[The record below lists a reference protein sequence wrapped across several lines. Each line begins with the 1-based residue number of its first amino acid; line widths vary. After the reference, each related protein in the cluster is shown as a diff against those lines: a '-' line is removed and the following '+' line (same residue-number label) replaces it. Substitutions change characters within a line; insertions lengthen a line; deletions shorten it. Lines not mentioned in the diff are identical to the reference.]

1 MHREWQYKNI
11 RPRIIVEKYIHDDD
25 GSEPNDI
32 KFYLFNGSVSFI
44 EYDLSRKAGSRKY
57 NINLYN
63 EQWELLPFEDPD
75 YPCLPDVRI
84 EKPALLDEMIGYSKK
99 LVRCAGDPDFLR
111 VDLYTHNGGFLF
123 GEMTFYDDAGYGRF
137 DPPEYDMILGQ
148 ELTIDTDRQAAAVPS
163 DEMFCTRV

>member
-1 MHREWQYKNI
+1 MAVDKDRRGTLELNELMACQFPGGV
-11 RPRIIVEKYIHDDD
+11 RLSPQTALRMMRIFDAD
-25 GSEPNDI
+25 
-32 KFYLFNGSVSFI
+32 FNGSVSFI
-44 EYDLSRKAGSRKY
+44 EYDLNRKAGSRKY

-137 DPPEYDMILGQ
+137 DPTEYDSILGQ
-148 ELTIDTDRQAAAVPS
+148 ELMIDTDRQ
-163 DEMFCTRV
+163 